1 MTELEAA
8 ALPRPSLEGR
18 VVLVTG
24 GSLGI
29 GRACAA
35 EALDAGARVMIAARG
50 ESALGEAAAALG
62 AGREA
67 RVAAAVADV
76 AEPAAVDAL
85 VASVVERFG
94 RLDGLVHAAAVPGP
108 IGPATEID
116 PAEWLEAVR
125 IDLFGSFLVARAAA
139 RAMRRT
145 GGGRIVLF
153 SGGGA
158 TFPLENYTA
167 YGCSKAAVVRL
178 AETLAAELA
187 PHNIA
192 VNSLAPGFVA
202 TRIHDATLA
211 AGARAGENLRRV
223 QEELAGGGVPAALG
237 ARAAVFLLS
246 DAAEGITGK
255 LVAAPWDAWWA
266 WPERLAEL
274 SGSELF
280 TLRRILPTDRG
291 RDWQ

>member
-1 MTELEAA
+1 MRDATAP
-8 ALPRPSLEGR
+8 PRPSLEGR

-50 ESALGEAAAALG
+50 AAALREAAAALG
-62 AGREA
+62 AGRAE
-67 RVAAAVADV
+67 RVAVVVADV

-85 VASVVERFG
+85 VAATVERFG
-94 RLDGLVHAAAVPGP
+94 RLDGVVHAAAVPGP
-108 IGPATEID
+108 IGPAMDVD
-116 PAEWLEAVR
+116 PTEWLDAVR
-125 IDLFGSFLVARAAA
+125 TDLFGSFLVARAAA

-158 TFPLENYTA
+158 TFPLENQTA

-178 AETLAAELA
+178 AETLAIELA
-187 PHNIA
+187 PYGIA

-211 AGARAGENLRRV
+211 AGERAGANLRRV
-223 QEELAGGGVPAALG
+223 REGLAGGGVPAKVA
-237 ARAAVFLLS
+237 ARAA
-246 DAAEGITGK
+246 
-255 LVAAPWDAWWA
+255 
-266 WPERLAEL
+266 
-274 SGSELF
+274 
-280 TLRRILPTDRG
+280 
-291 RDWQ
+291 